1 MSFINPIKLPVM
13 KFDSTDKDAP
23 QLNYNAR
30 TSGDIKTILKAC
42 LVTGYGEKQG
52 AGWSVVEESDFGI
65 FLKSPHIQ
73 MADYVFIVN
82 DSSTSNTIYQYSY
95 QGAVANI
102 STINKSVKNADK
114 SQSGW
119 CMLVTELGFIL
130 LERFYGGFGVACR
143 LTYWGAMKSTLKENN
158 GKNLCFYNIGW
169 GGETSIN
176 SLFSSNNIKGEIH
189 SFANNIKMDTLF
201 RDMNGYRDVRM
212 NQVAINA
219 INKVYA
225 VADTKVLVAEMPA
238 ILLKT
243 TGDSNEIC
251 QYNEAGDKIV
261 CTVALDNSNSKSYIY
276 TFSLVLLIATDF
288 WEF

>member
-1 MSFINPIKLPVM
+1 MSFLNPIKLPVM
-13 KFDSTDKDAP
+13 RFDSADKDAP

-95 QGAVANI
+95 QGAMANI
-102 STINKSVKNADK
+102 STINKSVRNTDK

-143 LTYWGAMKSTLKENN
+143 LTYWGAMKSALKENN

-169 GGETSIN
+169 GGETSVN
-176 SLFSSNNIKGEIH
+176 SLFSSAIKGGIH
-189 SFANNIKMDTLF
+189 SFTNIKMDIPF
-201 RDMNGYRDVRM
+201 KDMNGYRDIKM

-225 VADTKVLVAEMPA
+225 VADKVLVAEMPA
-238 ILLKT
+238 ISIKT

-251 QYNEAGDKIV
+251 QYNETDKKIV
-261 CTVALDNSNSKSYIY
+261 CTVALDNLGDRSYIY